1 MIVYFFWMATSPGRM
16 FPYTNCLRTL
26 PSISPLSPDPIRYG
40 YIWLTKHSA
49 IATRLWNKFRIK
61 QYILWGY
68 TCNKTC
74 IQREREREREGGK
87 KDFVH
92 SLHWRYWKKRA
103 FYAMMEAPKNLLHK
117 IEWFT
122 LIPNLMTMI
131 NLPCSLHPPPGARYI
146 WTVNLWLG

>member
-1 MIVYFFWMATSPGRM
+1 MDVC
-16 FPYTNCLRTL
+16 FPLRTVYGLCHRFHPYHQIRLDMGISDWQNIL
-26 PSISPLSPDPIRYG
+26 PSQPDYETNSESNNIFCG
-40 YIWLTKHSA
+40 DIHAIKHV
-49 IATRLWNKFRIK
+49 F
-61 QYILWGY
+61 
-68 TCNKTC
+68 
-74 IQREREREREGGK
+74 REREGGK